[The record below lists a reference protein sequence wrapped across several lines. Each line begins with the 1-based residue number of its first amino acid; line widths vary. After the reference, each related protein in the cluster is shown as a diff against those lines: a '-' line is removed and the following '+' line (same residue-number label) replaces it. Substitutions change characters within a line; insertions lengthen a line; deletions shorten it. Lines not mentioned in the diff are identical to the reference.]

1 MCDIELQLNTL
12 LWKESTFQTG
22 GGQPYK
28 TPSVT
33 VLDLQGEGVLCASGQ
48 MGISDWVEEGD
59 DEAINF

>member
-1 MCDIELQLNTL
+1 MERKYISD
-12 LWKESTFQTG
+12 W